1 MRAFDS
7 WMKRASR
14 AGVLLAVLVFGVAL
28 VACGGGDDEDGGGDA
43 TSTPTASSGTGGAT
57 ATATTASGSTATATA
72 AGGSTPTAT
81 ASGGSTNLG
90 TEQGN
95 RIATAAML
103 VESDLPGTGWTVIS
117 TDDFEGSLLSADD
130 TEFANTP
137 ACSAYVKKVTDAA
150 KKAEAAR
157 IGRAARGF
165 QEAGALFGTSIDVE
179 VTVFKDSGT
188 ASSLVSEARGAFG
201 SADFEACFREVI
213 KGSEGD
219 IPEEVEFDLK
229 AGKPL
234 TSAPHN
240 GVAQAFDISLSSAG
254 ISFALHAELYAW
266 ADKNA
271 VAFVSIFGA
280 PDEIKEDAVKAAVSK
295 TDQKLSAAQ

>member
-1 MRAFDS
+1 
-7 WMKRASR
+7 MKRASR

-28 VACGGGDDEDGGGDA
+28 VACGGGDDEEGSSDA
-43 TSTPTASSGTGGAT
+43 TSTPTASGGTGGAT
-57 ATATTASGSTATATA
+57 ASATTTGGSTATATRTAGA
-72 AGGSTPTAT
+72 ATPAAT
-81 ASGGSTNLG
+81 SSSGGANLG

-117 TDDFEGSLLSADD
+117 TDDFEGSLLSAED
-130 TEFANTP
+130 TELANTP

-157 IGRAARGF
+157 VGRAARGF
-165 QEAGALFGTSIDVE
+165 QEAGAFFGTSIDVE

-188 ASSLVSEARGAFG
+188 ASSLVSEAKGAFG
-201 SADFEACFREVI
+201 SADFEDCFREVL

-219 IPEEVEFDLK
+219 IPEEVEFELK

-240 GVAQAFDISLSSAG
+240 GVAQAFDVSLSSAG

-280 PDEIKEDAVKAAVSK
+280 PEEIKEDAVKAAVAK